1 MITGT
6 HFQTND
12 WRASHPNMFR
22 FKSSELND
30 YKYKSMMGVPII
42 IEGEMGAIILEK
54 VDAIPFL
61 KQEC

>member
-30 YKYKSMMGVPII
+30 YKYKSIIGVPII
-42 IEGEMGAIILEK
+42 IEGESRGAIILEK
-54 VDAIPFL
+54 G
-61 KQEC
+61 